1 MFRPLK
7 QMRAQNGFTLIELLV
22 VVAIIGII
30 AAIAVPQY
38 SDYVTRGK
46 IAEAISNL
54 TEMRAKLEQHF
65 QDNRTYVGACAAG
78 TVAPL
83 PTGRYF
89 TYTCPTLGAT
99 TFTVTATGV
108 ATQAL
113 GGFAYTIDQS
123 NVKTTTMSTPSTWTG
138 STSCWVTTKSGS
150 C

>member
-1 MFRPLK
+1 MFRPWK
-7 QMRAQNGFTLIELLV
+7 QMRAQHGFTLIELLV

-83 PTGRYF
+83 PTGKYF

-113 GGFAYTIDQS
+113 GGFVYTIDQS
-123 NVKTTTMSTPSTWTG
+123 NVKTTTMSAPSTWTG